1 VGTELGIELAAA
13 LHKLYPADFK
23 IEKMQ
28 DLLLN
33 QATYDALLA
42 GLDPRRIAEEW
53 EERLHVFM
61 AMREKYLVY
70 K

>member
-1 VGTELGIELAAA
+1 
-13 LHKLYPADFK
+13 
-23 IEKMQ
+23 MQ

-42 GLDPRRIAEEW
+42 GLDPRRIAEDW

-61 AMREKYLVY
+61 AMRETYLIY